1 MSGAVRLHGGWWG
14 RALGRGCLVWA
25 LGGLLALAAHAA
37 EPVVLD
43 YRLRPE
49 RDLVADQVDE
59 NVMTVRV
66 LDDRGLVARAA
77 AQGRQFP
84 FTQHLVSRQRIRY
97 TTGAAGPDG
106 SFPATLAILQRRVS
120 RKLLSGE
127 ELPVPGQPDMDRFV
141 FTATIDPQGRV
152 QPKDVQG
159 VEGGE
164 ELRAFAREFLSRL
177 LEQVARIEPLRIDPE
192 ESAQQKVDV
201 QVPMPGLPTLTVHIT
216 TSYRLIAV
224 EDGVAQIELVYAM
237 AFDTPPGSA
246 RVEASGSGGGTLA
259 FDIAAS
265 LVRSM
270 ATSTLMTIVVTLPEG
285 TLEVQANSRQTQTV
299 GEAGP

>member
-1 MSGAVRLHGGWWG
+1 MSGAHGLQRWG
-14 RALGRGCLVWA
+14 VRALWRGYLVWA

-66 LDDRGLVARAA
+66 LDDRGLVARTA
-77 AQGRQFP
+77 AQGGVFP
-84 FTQHLVSRQRIRY
+84 FTQHLVSRQRARY
-97 TTGAAGPDG
+97 TTGAVGPDG

-127 ELPVPGQPDMDRFV
+127 EMLVPGQPDMDHFV

-159 VEGGE
+159 VEGSG

-177 LEQVARIEPLRIDPE
+177 LEQMTRIEPLRVDSE
-192 ESAQQKVDV
+192 ASAQQKVAV
-201 QVPMPGLPTLTVHIT
+201 QVPMPGLPPLTVHIT
-216 TSYRLIAV
+216 ASHRLITV

-237 AFDTPPGSA
+237 AFDTPPGPG
-246 RVEASGSGGGTLA
+246 RIEASGSGGGSLA
-259 FDIAAS
+259 YDIAAR

-270 ATSTLMTIVVTLPEG
+270 ETSTLMQITVTLPDG
-285 TLEVQANSRQTQTV
+285 TLEVQANMRQTQKV
-299 GEAGP
+299 SEAGP